1 MSVPAA
7 YVGVVLIWTTTPLA
21 VKWSTE
27 GVSFLFGVSSRMTLA
42 VLIALT
48 LTLLM
53 GSGLPW
59 HRAARRTY
67 LAAGIGMYT
76 AMLSLYWGAQFIP
89 SGWISVIF
97 GTSPIMTGVLA
108 ALLLGERSLS
118 ITRLGGI
125 LIGMLGL
132 GLIFATGLSFGMHS
146 VYGVLAVLTAAF
158 CYSTSLVWVKR
169 IGAHIDTM
177 AMVAGSLLVAVP
189 LYLLTWLLVDGHW
202 PELIPARTGMAIV
215 YLGVIGSVIGF
226 MLFYYVLRHLEATR
240 TALITLITPVTSLG
254 LGHFLNSE
262 PLTIQIIGGAALVVT
277 GLLIHEYGHEFMRL
291 VARRA

>member
-7 YVGVVLIWTTTPLA
+7 YIGVVVIWTTTPLA

-27 GVSFLFGVSSRMTLA
+27 GVSFLFGISSRMTLA
-42 VLIALT
+42 VLVALA
-48 LTLLM
+48 LRLLM
-53 GSGLPW
+53 GATLPR
-59 HRAARRTY
+59 HRAARHTY
-67 LAAGIGMYT
+67 LASGLGMYT

-108 ALLLGERSLS
+108 TLVLGERGLS

-125 LIGMLGL
+125 VIGL
-132 GLIFATGLSFGMHS
+132 GGLCLIFATGLGFGTYS
-146 VYGVLAVLTAAF
+146 AQGIVAVLAAAL
-158 CYSTSLVWVKR
+158 CYSASLVWVKR
-169 IGAHIDTM
+169 IDAHIDTT
-177 AMVAGSLLVAVP
+177 AMVTGSLLVAVP

-202 PELIPARTGMAIV
+202 PTLIPPRTGAAIV

-240 TALITLITPVTSLG
+240 TALITLITPMTSLG

-262 PLTIQIIGGAALVVT
+262 PLTLQIIAGAALVIC
-277 GLLIHEYGHEFMRL
+277 GLLIYEYGHRFMNSKAG
-291 VARRA
+291 V

>member
-7 YVGVVLIWTTTPLA
+7 YIGVVLIWTTTPLA

-42 VLIALT
+42 VLIALA

-59 HRAARRTY
+59 HRTARRTY
-67 LAAGIGMYT
+67 VAAGIGMYT

-118 ITRLGGI
+118 IPQLGGI
-125 LIGMLGL
+125 LIGMAGL
-132 GLIFATGLSFGMHS
+132 CLIFGTGVSLGMQS
-146 VYGVLAVLTAAF
+146 VHGFIAVLTAAF

-169 IGAHIDTM
+169 IGAQLDTM

-189 LYLLTWLLVDGHW
+189 LYLLTWLLIDGHW
-202 PELIPARTGMAIV
+202 PSLIPARTGAAII
-215 YLGVIGSVIGF
+215 YLGVIGSIDQSDNRRCRIGDC
-226 MLFYYVLRHLEATR
+226 R
-240 TALITLITPVTSLG
+240 PVG
-254 LGHFLNSE
+254 
-262 PLTIQIIGGAALVVT
+262 P
-277 GLLIHEYGHEFMRL
+277 
-291 VARRA
+291 

>member
-7 YVGVVLIWTTTPLA
+7 YIGVVLIWTTTPLA

-27 GVSFLFGVSSRMTLA
+27 GVGFLFGVSSRMTLA
-42 VLIALT
+42 VLIAVA

-53 GSGLPW
+53 GNGLPW

-67 LAAGIGMYT
+67 VAAGLGMYT

-108 ALLLGERSLS
+108 ALLLGERSLGIS
-118 ITRLGGI
+118 RLGGI
-125 LIGMLGL
+125 VTGMAGL
-132 GLIFATGLSFGMHS
+132 CLIFTTGFGFGLQS
-146 VYGVLAVLTAAF
+146 IYGFIAVLTAAL
-158 CYSTSLVWVKR
+158 CYSASLVWVKR
-169 IGAHIDTM
+169 INAHIDAI

-189 LYLLTWLLVDGHW
+189 LYLLTWITVDGHW
-202 PELIPARTGMAIV
+202 PALIPARTGAAIV

-262 PLTIQIIGGAALVVT
+262 PLTSQIIGGTALVIT
-277 GLLIHEYGHEFMRL
+277 GLLIYEYGHGLGRL
-291 VARRA
+291 LNREV